1 MEPQAGRAPEPV
13 SPSRILF
20 LIRHGRSDQSSNDLV
35 VTPRGRQWDPP
46 LDDLGRE
53 QAELLARRLQLM
65 EPPAAV
71 YSSPLRRARETIAP
85 FAEASGIEVGFDE
98 DLMEANIGEWE
109 NMSFED
115 ILASDPEL
123 LHQVRSQRA
132 IWHRA
137 PGGEAVDAFR
147 KRVHNAIEAI
157 LERHA
162 VGDVFVVAH
171 GGVINAYIG
180 PLLRVEREMFFTPEN
195 TSLSSLEVEGEDR
208 RVRFL
213 NDILHLSDPQLFEP

>member
-1 MEPQAGRAPEPV
+1 V
-13 SPSRILF
+13 SASRILF
-20 LIRHGRSDQSSNDLV
+20 LIRHGRSDQSSNDLLD
-35 VTPRGRQWDPP
+35 TPRGPQWDPP
-46 LDDLGRE
+46 LDDVGRE
-53 QAELLARRLQLM
+53 QAELLGRRLVLM
-65 EPPAAV
+65 ERPATV
-71 YSSPLRRARETIAP
+71 CSSPLRRARQTIAP
-85 FAEASGIEVGFDE
+85 FADASGIEVTYDD
-98 DLMEANIGEWE
+98 DLMEAHIGRWE

-123 LHQVRSQRA
+123 VGLVRSQRA

-147 KRVHNAIEAI
+147 KRVHDAIESI

-171 GGVINAYIG
+171 GGVINAYLG
-180 PLLRVEREMFFTPEN
+180 PLLLVENEMFFLPEN
-195 TSLSSLEVEGEDR
+195 SSLNSVEVEGSKR

-213 NDILHLSDPQLFEP
+213 NDVLHLSDPQLFQP

>member
-1 MEPQAGRAPEPV
+1 VTA
-13 SPSRILF
+13 SRILF

-35 VTPRGRQWDPP
+35 DTPRGPQWDPP
-46 LDDLGRE
+46 LDEVGRE
-53 QAELLARRLQLM
+53 QAELLSHRLVLM
-65 EPPAAV
+65 ERPAAV
-71 YSSPLRRARETIAP
+71 YSSPLRRARKTIAP
-85 FAEASGIEVGFDE
+85 FAQASGIEVAYHD
-98 DLMEANIGEWE
+98 DLMEAHIGAWE
-109 NMSFED
+109 NVSFED

-123 LHQVRSQRA
+123 LHLVRSQRA

-147 KRVHNAIEAI
+147 TRVHDAIESI

-171 GGVINAYIG
+171 GGVINAYLG
-180 PLLRVEREMFFTPEN
+180 PLLAVENEMFFLPEN
-195 TSLSSLEVEGEDR
+195 TSLNSVEVEGPAR

-213 NDILHLSDPQLFEP
+213 NDALHLSEPQLFEP